1 MNYRKKAVLLA
12 VALLGFHLG
21 ICAQSLSLKMQNVS
35 VKKAMTELQAKS
47 GYSFVYIAGDVDT
60 DRKVSV
66 DADQLQEAIK
76 QILQGQQVTYEIQGK
91 NVVVRKIASQSNAVK
106 QERKVSG
113 TVKDANGEPI
123 IGANVTV
130 KGDSSIG
137 TITDI
142 DGRFTL
148 DVPAGAVLQVTY
160 IGFAPQDVEVGKRKE
175 LSVTMSEDT
184 EMLDEVVVVG
194 YGVQKKVNL
203 SGSVSAING
212 EEIAAKPATD
222 ALSALQGEM
231 PGVTITRGSG
241 QPGSESAAI
250 QIRGY
255 SSVNDAEALVLI
267 DGVEGNMALLN
278 SEDIESISVLKDAAS
293 CAIYGA
299 RAAAGVVLITTKNGV
314 AGKPKVTYNGYV
326 SFNFPGNM
334 PERVP
339 AWEEQEFINQ
349 SRIPVGGPEW
359 NAEKS
364 SWVGNPNF
372 DYRPLSN
379 GRWDLFYS
387 VDWLG
392 EGTKNFT
399 MQHNHSV
406 SVSGGSEKMN
416 YMLSANY
423 YYKNGLLAYGPDDYK
438 RYNLMAKLNASLN
451 KYVDLGVNIQYSGDD
466 QETTS
471 YGAENILKL
480 LYENRGRQPIYQ
492 PEGENYPSIWN
503 GDLQENP
510 IDIMKN
516 GGVQT
521 TKYESFMGKASLTI
535 KDLIKNLRI
544 NLSASRRAGYY
555 SQQRNKRTLYY
566 YNYIGDVR
574 RTTNPA
580 NELYKAKN
588 QEYHDVLEATV
599 NYTFDLNDRTHNFG
613 ILAGTSYENYKVD
626 HIDGTARNMISN
638 DFFSFNYY
646 DTSLATNSTLHDNI
660 ETWAMMSYFGRLNY
674 NYKEKYLFEAN
685 VRYDGSSRL
694 APSKRWKA
702 FPSVS
707 AAWRMSEEQWFNVD
721 WISSL
726 KLRASWGQLG
736 NGAVLGLYDYI
747 PLIVYSHGD
756 DPATYMGEKWFYQQ
770 SMASTDKTWETVETT
785 NLGVDF
791 GFFNNRL
798 TGSFEY
804 YWKFNNDMLASLQL
818 PSQIGISVPNMNVG
832 KLKTWG
838 WDFNISWQDQIKDFT
853 YQIGFN
859 ISDSKN
865 KLLRYDGA
873 SVVGEG
879 VVRLL
884 EGYPINTI
892 WGYETDGFWSSREE
906 YLQYKAD
913 HPGYVSFNDGIV
925 SGGDVKYVAQ
935 GEADHTIGVGGGK
948 PGDSGDLVLLGN
960 TTPRYIYG
968 INLAAQ
974 WKGFDLSVMFQG
986 VGKRDLV
993 LNDRMFPLWGDTDM
1007 PWTIHRDY
1015 WREDNQDAYWPRLLQ
1030 KSGIMNS
1037 KPSDRWIQDASYL
1050 RLKNVTLGYTI
1061 PVARKYIQKLRVYIT
1076 GQDLFEISDM
1086 LEVLDPEVENQ
1097 AAKGVY
1103 PFFRSWTF
1111 GVNVTF

>member
-1 MNYRKKAVLLA
+1 M
-12 VALLGFHLG
+12 
-21 ICAQSLSLKMQNVS
+21 
-35 VKKAMTELQAKS
+35 
-47 GYSFVYIAGDVDT
+47 
-60 DRKVSV
+60 
-66 DADQLQEAIK
+66 
-76 QILQGQQVTYEIQGK
+76 
-91 NVVVRKIASQSNAVK
+91 
-106 QERKVSG
+106 
-113 TVKDANGEPI
+113 
-123 IGANVTV
+123 TV

-314 AGKPKVTYNGYV
+314 AGKPKITYNGYV

-756 DPATYMGEKWFYQQ
+756 DPATYM
-770 SMASTDKTWETVETT
+770 
-785 NLGVDF
+785 
-791 GFFNNRL
+791 
-798 TGSFEY
+798 
-804 YWKFNNDMLASLQL
+804 
-818 PSQIGISVPNMNVG
+818 
-832 KLKTWG
+832 
-838 WDFNISWQDQIKDFT
+838 
-853 YQIGFN
+853 
-859 ISDSKN
+859 
-865 KLLRYDGA
+865 
-873 SVVGEG
+873 
-879 VVRLL
+879 
-884 EGYPINTI
+884 
-892 WGYETDGFWSSREE
+892 
-906 YLQYKAD
+906 
-913 HPGYVSFNDGIV
+913 
-925 SGGDVKYVAQ
+925 
-935 GEADHTIGVGGGK
+935 
-948 PGDSGDLVLLGN
+948 
-960 TTPRYIYG
+960 
-968 INLAAQ
+968 
-974 WKGFDLSVMFQG
+974 
-986 VGKRDLV
+986 
-993 LNDRMFPLWGDTDM
+993 
-1007 PWTIHRDY
+1007 
-1015 WREDNQDAYWPRLLQ
+1015 
-1030 KSGIMNS
+1030 
-1037 KPSDRWIQDASYL
+1037 
-1050 RLKNVTLGYTI
+1050 
-1061 PVARKYIQKLRVYIT
+1061 
-1076 GQDLFEISDM
+1076 
-1086 LEVLDPEVENQ
+1086 
-1097 AAKGVY
+1097 
-1103 PFFRSWTF
+1103 
-1111 GVNVTF
+1111 

>member
-130 KGDSSIG
+130 KGQSSIG

-510 IDIMKN
+510 ID
-516 GGVQT
+516 
-521 TKYESFMGKASLTI
+521 SF
-535 KDLIKNLRI
+535 
-544 NLSASRRAGYY
+544 
-555 SQQRNKRTLYY
+555 
-566 YNYIGDVR
+566 
-574 RTTNPA
+574 
-580 NELYKAKN
+580 
-588 QEYHDVLEATV
+588 
-599 NYTFDLNDRTHNFG
+599 
-613 ILAGTSYENYKVD
+613 
-626 HIDGTARNMISN
+626 ID
-638 DFFSFNYY
+638 D
-646 DTSLATNSTLHDNI
+646 
-660 ETWAMMSYFGRLNY
+660 
-674 NYKEKYLFEAN
+674 
-685 VRYDGSSRL
+685 
-694 APSKRWKA
+694 
-702 FPSVS
+702 
-707 AAWRMSEEQWFNVD
+707 
-721 WISSL
+721 
-726 KLRASWGQLG
+726 
-736 NGAVLGLYDYI
+736 
-747 PLIVYSHGD
+747 
-756 DPATYMGEKWFYQQ
+756 
-770 SMASTDKTWETVETT
+770 
-785 NLGVDF
+785 
-791 GFFNNRL
+791 
-798 TGSFEY
+798 
-804 YWKFNNDMLASLQL
+804 
-818 PSQIGISVPNMNVG
+818 
-832 KLKTWG
+832 
-838 WDFNISWQDQIKDFT
+838 
-853 YQIGFN
+853 
-859 ISDSKN
+859 
-865 KLLRYDGA
+865 
-873 SVVGEG
+873 
-879 VVRLL
+879 
-884 EGYPINTI
+884 
-892 WGYETDGFWSSREE
+892 
-906 YLQYKAD
+906 
-913 HPGYVSFNDGIV
+913 
-925 SGGDVKYVAQ
+925 
-935 GEADHTIGVGGGK
+935 
-948 PGDSGDLVLLGN
+948 
-960 TTPRYIYG
+960 
-968 INLAAQ
+968 
-974 WKGFDLSVMFQG
+974 
-986 VGKRDLV
+986 
-993 LNDRMFPLWGDTDM
+993 
-1007 PWTIHRDY
+1007 
-1015 WREDNQDAYWPRLLQ
+1015 
-1030 KSGIMNS
+1030 
-1037 KPSDRWIQDASYL
+1037 
-1050 RLKNVTLGYTI
+1050 
-1061 PVARKYIQKLRVYIT
+1061 
-1076 GQDLFEISDM
+1076 
-1086 LEVLDPEVENQ
+1086 
-1097 AAKGVY
+1097 
-1103 PFFRSWTF
+1103 
-1111 GVNVTF
+1111 

>member
-1 MNYRKKAVLLA
+1 MNYRKKVMLLA
-12 VALLGFHLG
+12 MALLGFHLG
-21 ICAQSLSLKMQNVS
+21 ICAQSLSLKMQNIPVE
-35 VKKAMTELQAKS
+35 KAMTELQAQS
-47 GYSFVYIAGDVDT
+47 GYSFVYIAGDIDT
-60 DRKVSV
+60 TQKVSI
-66 DADQLQEAIK
+66 DTNQLSKAIE

-91 NVVVRKIASQSNAVK
+91 NIVIRKTSLPNTTQQK
-106 QERKVSG
+106 RQVSG
-113 TVKDANGEPI
+113 TVKDTNGAPI
-123 IGANVTV
+123 IGANVQV
-130 KGDSSIG
+130 KGQSSIG

-142 DGRFTL
+142 DGRFTIN
-148 DVPAGAVLQVTY
+148 VPTDAVLQITY
-160 IGFAPQDVEVGKRKE
+160 IGFTTQEVKVGNRKD
-175 LSVTMSEDT
+175 LHIKMTEDT

-194 YGVQKKVNL
+194 YGVQKKINL
-203 SGSVSAING
+203 SGSVSTING
-212 EEIAAKPATD
+212 ETIAAKPTTD

-241 QPGSESAAI
+241 QPGSEGAAI

-255 SSVNDAEALVLI
+255 SSVNDSKALILV

-299 RAAAGVVLITTKNGV
+299 RAAAGVVLITTKNGII
-314 AGKPKVTYNGYV
+314 GKPKIAYNGYV
-326 SFNFPGNM
+326 SFNLPGNM

-339 AWEEQEFINQ
+339 AWEEQDFINQ

-423 YYKNGLLAYGPDDYK
+423 YYKNGLLAYCPDDYK
-438 RYNLMAKLNASLN
+438 RYNLMAKLNVNLN
-451 KYVDLGVNIQYSGDD
+451 KYIDLGINIQYSEDN
-466 QETTS
+466 QKTTS

-492 PEGENYPSIWN
+492 PEGENYPCIWN
-503 GDLQENP
+503 GDLQDNP

-516 GGVQT
+516 GGIQT
-521 TKYESFMGKASLTI
+521 TKHGSLMGKASLTI
-535 KDLIKNLRI
+535 KNFIKGLRI
-544 NLSASRRAGYY
+544 NLSASRRTGDY
-555 SQQRNKRTLYY
+555 SQQRNKRSLYY
-566 YNYIGDVR
+566 YNQIGDVR

-580 NELYKAKN
+580 NELYKTKN
-588 QEYHDVLEATV
+588 EEYHDVLEATV
-599 NYTFDLNDRTHNFG
+599 NYSFSLNNLTHNFN
-613 ILAGTSYENYKVD
+613 ILAGSSYENYKVD
-626 HIDGTARNMISN
+626 QIAGTARNMISN

-646 DTSLATNSTLHDNI
+646 DTSLATNSVLQDNI
-660 ETWAMMSYFGRLNY
+660 ETWAMMSYFGRFNY

-685 VRYDGSSRL
+685 IRYDGSSRL

-707 AAWRMSEEQWFNVD
+707 VAWRINEEKWFNAD
-721 WISSL
+721 CISSL
-726 KLRASWGQLG
+726 KIRASWGQLG

-747 PLIVYSHGD
+747 PLIVYSHSN
-756 DPATYMGEKWFYQQ
+756 DPATYLGEKWFYQR

-804 YWKFNNDMLASLQL
+804 YWKFNNDMLAALQL

-838 WDFNISWQDQIKDFT
+838 WDFSINWQDKIKDFS

-865 KLLRYDGA
+865 RLLRYDGA

-879 VVRLL
+879 TVRLL

-892 WGYETDGFWSSREE
+892 WGYKTDGFWSSREE
-906 YLQYKAD
+906 YLQYKAE

-935 GEADHTIGVGGGK
+935 GNADHTIGVGGGK
-948 PGDSGDLVLLGN
+948 PDDSGDLVLLGN

-986 VGKRDLV
+986 VGKRNLM
-993 LNDRMFPLWGDTDM
+993 LNERMFPLWGDTDM
-1007 PWTIHRDY
+1007 PWTIHRNY
-1015 WREDNQDAYWPRLLQ
+1015 WREDNQNAYWPRLLQ
-1030 KSGIMNS
+1030 KNGIMNS
-1037 KPSDRWIQDASYL
+1037 KPADRWIQDASYL

-1061 PVARKYIQKLRVYIT
+1061 PITRKFVQKLRIYLT
-1076 GQDLFEISDM
+1076 GQDLFEISGM
-1086 LEVLDPEVENQ
+1086 LEVLDPEVGDK

-1111 GVNVTF
+1111 GANVTF

>member
-1 MNYRKKAVLLA
+1 MNYRRKAMLLA

-21 ICAQSLSLKMQNVS
+21 ISAQSLSLKMQNVS

-60 DRKVSV
+60 DRKVSI
-66 DADQLQEAIK
+66 DADQLQEAVK
-76 QILQGQQVTYEIQGK
+76 QILQGQQVTYEIQSK
-91 NVVVRKIASQSNAVK
+91 NVVVRKITSQPNAV
-106 QERKVSG
+106 QQGRKVTG

-160 IGFAPQDVEVGKRKE
+160 IGFASQDVVVGKRKE

-222 ALSALQGEM
+222 ALSA
-231 PGVTITRGSG
+231 TRGGG
-241 QPGSESAAI
+241 QPGSEGAAI

-299 RAAAGVVLITTKNGV
+299 RAAAGVVLITTKSGV

-438 RYNLMAKLNASLN
+438 RYNLMAKLNANLN
-451 KYVDLGVNIQYSGDD
+451 KYVDLGINIQYSGDD

-535 KDLIKNLRI
+535 KDFIKNLRI

-707 AAWRMSEEQWFNVD
+707 AAWRMSEENWFGVD

-747 PLIVYSHGD
+747 PLIVYSHGS
-756 DPATYMGEKWFYQQ
+756 DPATYLGEKWFYQQ
-770 SMASTDKTWETVETT
+770 SMASIDKTWETVETT

-865 KLLRYDGA
+865 ELLRYDGA

-1050 RLKNVTLGYTI
+1050 RLKNITLGYTI
-1061 PVARKYIQKLRVYIT
+1061 PVAQKYVQKLRVYLT
-1076 GQDLFEISDM
+1076 GQDLFEISNM